1 MLCVLL
7 DLFLLFAFSAVL
19 FFRSLSLPLS
29 RSVFLCFIS
38 CCPFWST
45 LSVVTFFSAAALACL
60 RALRAAHVVV
70 AVLVVVASH
79 SNAPKLLIA
88 CRFCGFCL
96 PIWQLLRLASPRRRL
111 AFGASS
117 GATSTEEA
125 LPPPPFRVSLTAELV

>member
-19 FFRSLSLPLS
+19 FFALSPSL
-29 RSVFLCFIS
+29 SVFLCFIS

-96 PIWQLLRLASPRRRL
+96 PIWQLLRLASPRRKL

-117 GATSTEEA
+117 GATSAEEA